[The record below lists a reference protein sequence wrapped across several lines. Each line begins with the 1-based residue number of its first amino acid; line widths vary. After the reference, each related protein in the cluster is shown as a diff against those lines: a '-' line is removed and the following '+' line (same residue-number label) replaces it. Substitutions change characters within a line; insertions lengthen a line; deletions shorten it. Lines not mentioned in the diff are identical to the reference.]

1 MYKRLQVI
9 IVVFI
14 LSIPLI
20 SVAQTE
26 IGLNGVG
33 GRLGYIMPEGDIEN
47 TLGFGLNADMGT
59 FNETI
64 KLFAYF
70 DYWGK
75 GYDAGFYEWNWSVIN
90 IAAIAKYPFEMQ
102 GNIKPYAGGGLGL
115 AFNHWSSDYKGP
127 DIDSPFYTTSDLE
140 DSATD
145 TDLAIHLL
153 GGAEMELSPQMDG
166 FAEIKYTI
174 AGNADYFGIFVGI
187 NYKLK

>member
-1 MYKRLQVI
+1 MKKLCMLMVI
-9 IVVFI
+9 FMAF
-14 LSIPLI
+14 SF
-20 SVAQTE
+20 SAMAQTE
-26 IGLNGVG
+26 LGLNGVG

-47 TLGFGLNADMGT
+47 TLGFGLNADIGT

-75 GYDAGFYEWNWSVIN
+75 GYDAGYYKWNWSVIN
-90 IAAIAKYPFEMQ
+90 IAAIAKYPFETQ

-115 AFNHWSSDYKGP
+115 AFNHWSSDYTGP
-127 DIDSPFYTTSDLE
+127 AFDSPYYSSPDLK

-153 GGAEMELSPQMDG
+153 GGADMALTPQMDG
-166 FAEIKYTI
+166 FAEVKYTI